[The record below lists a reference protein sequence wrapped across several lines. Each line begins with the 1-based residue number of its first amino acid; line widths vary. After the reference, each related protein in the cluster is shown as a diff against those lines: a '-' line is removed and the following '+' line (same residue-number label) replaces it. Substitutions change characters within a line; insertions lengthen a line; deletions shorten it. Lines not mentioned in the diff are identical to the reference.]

1 MFTSVME
8 RTRQIGVLKALGT
21 KDSEIM
27 KLFLTESAI
36 IGFVGG
42 LMGIFIGFIAS
53 GITSEMGTRMIGPGM
68 MGGGGSMTLITPELV
83 LFAIGFSV
91 FIGIASGLL
100 PARKAAKLQPVEA
113 MRYE

>member
-1 MFTSVME
+1 ME

-68 MGGGGSMTLITPELV
+68 MGGGSMTLITPELV

-91 FIGIASGLL
+91 FIGIVSGLL